1 MDCHFLSDEFVPRH
15 AKHCL
20 TYYITK
26 LMKHCRSSSK
36 GEMRQCITSIRC
48 YISNIVDKLPF
59 HMDIISQSTLFMD
72 HRVCYT
78 SLQWRYNEP
87 DGVSNHQPHDSL
99 LNLLF
104 RCRSNKTSKLHVAG
118 LCAENSLVTG
128 DFIAQRANNAENVS
142 IWWRHYVIYGLLK
155 GTDQV
160 DTISVDYYPIA
171 NLRVYAI

>member
-1 MDCHFLSDEFVPRH
+1 MYCHFLNDEFVPRH

-20 TYYITK
+20 ASCITK
-26 LMKHCRSSSK
+26 LMKHCRISSK

-48 YISNIVDKLPF
+48 YIPNIVDKLPF

-78 SLQWRYNEP
+78 SLQWRHNEP

-104 RCRSNKTSKLHVAG
+104 RRWSNKTSKLR
-118 LCAENSLVTG
+118 VTG
-128 DFIAQRANNAENVS
+128 L
-142 IWWRHYVIYGLLK
+142 WRGIHWLPVISSRKGPITRKMLPFDDVIMSYTVCWREQIKWTPFLLII
-155 GTDQV
+155 T
-160 DTISVDYYPIA
+160 P
-171 NLRVYAI
+171 